1 MRRIMSSSFI
11 PGATALGMI
20 YNDGVILAADRRAS
34 YGTFILSKNARK
46 VFKITDTIGLSSA
59 GVISDTQTIVR
70 EAKYG
75 ASMFKLQT
83 NREMNA
89 KALAKLISNIL
100 FSNRLAPLLTQLIV
114 GGFDKGE
121 KSILVLDALGSI
133 IEDKYAAAGSGSELA
148 LGILEATYREGM
160 SYDDAKAQV
169 LKTIRSSLERDS
181 ASGNGIDM
189 LFISKEKAWEEFV
202 PV

>member
-1 MRRIMSSSFI
+1 MSFSFI

-20 YNDGVILAADRRAS
+20 YGDGVVLAADRRVS

-46 VFKITDTIGLSSA
+46 VFKITNTIGLSSA
-59 GVISDTQTIVR
+59 GVISDTQTILR

-75 ASMFKLQT
+75 ANMFRLQT

-89 KALAKLISNIL
+89 RALAKLISNVL
-100 FSNRLAPLLTQLIV
+100 FSNRLAPLLTQLII
-114 GGFDKGE
+114 GGFDRGE
-121 KSILVLDALGSI
+121 KSIIVMDALGSI
-133 IEDKYAAAGSGSELA
+133 VEDKYAAAGSGSELA
-148 LGILEATYREGM
+148 LGILEATYKDDM
-160 SYDDAKAQV
+160 SYDEAKAQV
-169 LKTIRSSLERDS
+169 LKTVRSALERDS